1 MAQAAAVLASLQPA
15 DRIWVVGAV
24 NGDIAALQSV
34 HARLARKIR
43 PGDRLVYTGNYWGDG
58 PGDHVIAA
66 INEILLFRRFFI
78 AQDGVDMGDIVFLR
92 GAAEEM
98 LTKMQQLQFAPNP
111 GEVFEWMLTRGAAG
125 IVRAYGFDPAM
136 VQATMR
142 QGAHLI
148 SQWTGQ
154 LSDAMRRH
162 PGHGALMADLKHAAY
177 VSDGSLIFVHAG
189 LDSSRALTAQ
199 TDTFWWG
206 GSMFEAITERYYD
219 CARIIRGSSNNHSG
233 ISEREYTLSLDAGAG
248 RGGTLMAAA
257 IGPNGQIVDRIES

>member
-1 MAQAAAVLASLQPA
+1 MAQAAVVLASLKPA

-24 NGDIAALQSV
+24 NGDFAALQAV
-34 HARLARKIR
+34 HAKLARKIR
-43 PGDRLVYTGNYWGDG
+43 AGDRLVYTGNYWGDG
-58 PGDHVIAA
+58 PGENVLAA
-66 INEILLFRRFFI
+66 INEVLLFRRFFI
-78 AQDGVDMGDIVFLR
+78 AQDGVDLGDIVFLR

-98 LTKMQQLQFAPNP
+98 LTKLQQLQFAPNP
-111 GEVFEWMLTRGAAG
+111 GEVFEWMLSRGAAG
-125 IVRAYGFDPAM
+125 IVRAYGFNPAT

-148 SQWTGQ
+148 SQWTSQ
-154 LSDAMRRH
+154 LSDALRRH
-162 PGHGALMADLKHAAY
+162 GGHGALMADLKHAAY

-206 GSMFEAITERYYD
+206 GSMFEAITEQYYD
-219 CARIIRGSSNNHSG
+219 CTRIIRGASNTTPG
-233 ISEREYTLSLDAGAG
+233 ISEREYTLSLDGGAG
-248 RGGTLMAAA
+248 RGGKLVAAA